1 MLDCVRGSF
10 RGGIFAPG
18 NTGIQQA
25 GLRAASVYC
34 KSLASPIT
42 QVIEHLIVDLTLHM
56 VAVREL

>member
-1 MLDCVRGSF
+1 MLDCVRG
-10 RGGIFAPG
+10 GIVAPG